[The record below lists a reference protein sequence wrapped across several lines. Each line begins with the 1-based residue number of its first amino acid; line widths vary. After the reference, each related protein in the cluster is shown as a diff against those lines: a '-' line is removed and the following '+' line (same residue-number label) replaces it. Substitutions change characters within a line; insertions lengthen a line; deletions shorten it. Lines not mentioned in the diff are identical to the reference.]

1 MDIIIGSGNN
11 RQKIEVATG
20 ATMKA
25 LAKADP
31 IEHTK
36 IVGNLKALVRAQ
48 PKIGLSN
55 GQVARLK
62 KGAWRYG

>member
-11 RQKIEVATG
+11 RQKLEVATG
-20 ATMKA
+20 AQMKA
-25 LAKADP
+25 LAKTDP

-48 PKIGLSN
+48 PKIGLSS

-62 KGAWRYG
+62 GRKSS